1 MAVIST
7 IVNEVPNPS
16 FEVNTTGWSG
26 NASTISRVV
35 TTSVQGVAS
44 CECLTNGTSGSGVF
58 LDPPALGTWAVGN
71 PVSTAVWVKA
81 PIGASMQIHLT
92 ILGGGNTGTPLT
104 NFVGTGNWELIKVEG
119 GVLVGPVT
127 SAPYIF
133 ISRQGVH
140 TAATFHV
147 DMAAIY
153 KNASAPNPFDGS
165 TPSSPGFS
173 YVWNGA
179 ANSSTS
185 TQTIYE
191 SIDTMGP
198 GRKMWFG
205 TEKRMQAVPMPATG
219 MQVQHDG
226 VYSELLYDSGRL
238 GIKRSMQTH
247 QRFNMDFP
255 VQEASGL
262 TGLDVFQKYA
272 TGFYGDCDSYP
283 IFFADPM
290 NYDQNLFPPNW
301 AAPGLIERGW
311 ANIGDETSGLYYNLA
326 TNPSVEIFPTNWAAI
341 AGTSGVVTG
350 ARTGGTFASGKWC
363 WRVTWTTATTVVSGG
378 LSVVVGV
385 VPSSTGN
392 FRIAIHPSKTQRL
405 QMSVV
410 WLDAGS
416 STISTVT
423 GTARVMTTSNEL
435 PMEML
440 NLAAPSNAVTARI
453 EVKAVAGTSGTNWA
467 IGDYIEGDAAMSSP
481 YYAPSS
487 TPTMDGIPPTYF
499 DGDTPG
505 AEWAQYAH
513 QSTSS
518 MFVPSVPPVFS
529 DTPANSYE
537 LPPRQATIQVTS
549 PANSLPSYASH
560 ALIPV
565 PPGYVLWLGA
575 TGSSASAVTSGI
587 RVWGYNTPSVESAPV
602 TTATLTMLSSTGA
615 QRLNYSISGDTV
627 QFVKVFINRTTNEA
641 GSLVI
646 SSMMAQLW
654 PVGITPPLATSGK
667 FIEGKGHRGLK
678 FADGANVES
687 YVIRDA
693 ARVIHY
699 KGMSTQLVE
708 AQDQG

>member
-1 MAVIST
+1 MV
-7 IVNEVPNPS
+7 
-16 FEVNTTGWSG
+16 
-26 NASTISRVV
+26 
-35 TTSVQGVAS
+35 
-44 CECLTNGTSGSGVF
+44 
-58 LDPPALGTWAVGN
+58 
-71 PVSTAVWVKA
+71 
-81 PIGASMQIHLT
+81 
-92 ILGGGNTGTPLT
+92 
-104 NFVGTGNWELIKVEG
+104 
-119 GVLVGPVT
+119 
-127 SAPYIF
+127 
-133 ISRQGVH
+133 
-140 TAATFHV
+140 
-147 DMAAIY
+147 
-153 KNASAPNPFDGS
+153 
-165 TPSSPGFS
+165 
-173 YVWNGA
+173 
-179 ANSSTS
+179 
-185 TQTIYE
+185 
-191 SIDTMGP
+191 SIDDMGP

-226 VYSELLYDSGRL
+226 VYQELLYDSGRL

-326 TNPSVEIFPTNWAAI
+326 TNPSVEVFPTNWAAI

-654 PVGITPPLATSGK
+654 PVGVTPALATSGK

-687 YVIRDA
+687 YVIKDA